1 MVKSAPDYQG
11 IVNRVMRQD
20 MYREAM
26 KDMGVTTAFKD
37 MQKQTLFD
45 GVFDPADP
53 EKYALSFP
61 VHSRT

>member
-11 IVNRVMRQD
+11 IVAKVLRQD

-26 KDMGVTTAFKD
+26 KDMGATTQFKD

-45 GVFDPADP
+45 GAFDLRSQ
-53 EKYALSFP
+53 KYALSFA
-61 VHSRT
+61 VHSRA